1 MSKHPEI
8 YSSFKIDIHESD
20 KELALDEKNCPA
32 NAHVKRF
39 LLTTKENKR
48 LAMKSKL
55 TISCKYLN
63 ILFSNV

>member
-20 KELALDEKNCPA
+20 KELALDEKNWPA

-39 LLTTKENKR
+39 FTTKENKR